1 MERETDRALVM
12 PLPHPMDV
20 ARAGGTDEGG
30 ALCNYGVSFG
40 QGEAKPP
47 RDARSVCARV
57 LPWCWC
63 ACVLLQLSRRSL
75 AVAVCFLDRRRPSVA
90 ADPDIEVI
98 VLFAQLLRQ
107 RIWAVPW

>member
-47 RDARSVCARV
+47 RDARSGHRGDCAVR
-57 LPWCWC
+57 
-63 ACVLLQLSRRSL
+63 
-75 AVAVCFLDRRRPSVA
+75 AVAAA
-90 ADPDIEVI
+90 ADLGGSLVAWSPQTEDGNI
-98 VLFAQLLRQ
+98 LPA
-107 RIWAVPW
+107 A